1 VYGGREWWQ
10 RVVAVVRSRRLLIG
24 EGKGGAT
31 RGVRRRRLVIRKLA
45 GWPARCPPIFGGVKE
60 SG

>member
-1 VYGGREWWQ
+1 
-10 RVVAVVRSRRLLIG
+10 VAVVRSRRLLIG